1 MEKKINSG
9 IGKALKEI
17 IYAFPEGVMVLDR
30 KLLITIFNSAMEELT
45 GLSFNLVKGK
55 SIQELFSENRHLID
69 LVKKSMDSGITF
81 SDYETEHIK
90 RDRSKIDVSITV
102 SPLLTTRREIRGMV
116 VILRDVSRIKEFE
129 ERAVNLEKMQI
140 SGVLAAGMVHEIR
153 NPLGGIRGAA
163 QLLKDEI
170 KTNKEQREYIN
181 IIIQEVERLS
191 RLTDN
196 LMELTL
202 NKKLTL
208 EKCNI
213 HSILDHVLLLEKA
226 GSRSDRVT
234 FERVYD
240 PSLPDIFA
248 SKDRLFQVFH
258 NIIKNGLEELKKN
271 GKITLRTKFFQ
282 DYHPVSKNLANK
294 NYIMVEIEDN
304 GKGISPEMRKNLFTP
319 FCTTKAKGVGLG
331 LALSL
336 KIIEEHNGF
345 IKVESEE
352 GEGATFKIYLPLP

>member
-1 MEKKINSG
+1 MEKEINSG

-17 IYAFPEGVMVLDR
+17 IYAFPEGVMVLDK
-30 KLLITIFNSAMEELT
+30 KLSVTIFNSAMEELT

-55 SIQELFSENRHLID
+55 SILELFSENPHLIE

-90 RDRSKIDVSITV
+90 KDRSKIDVSITV
-102 SPLLTTRREIRGMV
+102 SPLLTARREIRGMV
-116 VILRDVSRIKEFE
+116 VILRDISRIKEFE

-163 QLLKDEI
+163 QLLRDESGD
-170 KTNKEQREYIN
+170 NKEQREYID

-196 LMELTL
+196 LMELTTR
-202 NKKLTL
+202 KKLTP
-208 EKCNI
+208 ERCNI
-213 HSILDHVLLLEKA
+213 HSILDQVLLLEK
-226 GSRSDRVT
+226 GGRRFNRVT
-234 FERVYD
+234 LERVYD
-240 PSLPDIFA
+240 PSLPDILA

-258 NIIKNGLEELKKN
+258 NIIKNGLEELKEN

-282 DYHPVSKNLANK
+282 DYHPISKNLANK

-304 GKGISPEMRKNLFTP
+304 GKGISLEMKKNLFTP
-319 FCTTKAKGVGLG
+319 FCTTKAKGMGLG

-352 GEGATFKIYLPLP
+352 GRGATFKIYLPLP